1 MKVCEC
7 YRKALIAVANSSV
20 LTGEEKIEVLRVL
33 LKDEELALFIEK
45 QQEKGGLN
53 NVCSR

>member
-7 YRKALIAVANSSV
+7 YRKALIAVANSLD
-20 LTGEEKIEVLRVL
+20 LTGEEKIEVMRVL
-33 LKDEELALFIEK
+33 MKDEELALFIEK
-45 QQEKGGLN
+45 QQEKGGLK